1 MACCLSEVGGLPSE
15 GLLVLDDAEELGAD
29 VDETI
34 NLVVTCRE
42 QTSGHLNRRDNEIL
56 QWPSPSKSVIYFNFS
71 IFNWLTDRPIDMRQ
85 ETALLF

>member
-56 QWPSPSKSVIYFNFS
+56 Q
-71 IFNWLTDRPIDMRQ
+71 
-85 ETALLF
+85 